1 MSETTLQVD
10 IVSAE
15 GAIYSGSV
23 NMVFTMGISGELG
36 IAPGHAQLLTML
48 KPGPVRLLTQ
58 GGQLEEVLYVSGGIL
73 EVQPFGVT
81 ILADTAVRAA
91 DLDEAIA
98 LEAKQKAENMLKKL
112 LIASHDT
119 GVPKNSYNI
128 DNIAHINTGDIS
140 FLDFD
145 INNDQ
150 MQFLYNQGRISVQKL
165 LQIMQK
171 RNRGWR
177 E

>member
-98 LEAKQKAENMLKKL
+98 LEAKQKAENMLKKKQDWMTYSTA
-112 LIASHDT
+112 ASEL
-119 GVPKNSYNI
+119 
-128 DNIAHINTGDIS
+128 ARAAAQIS
-140 FLDFD
+140 AIHYLKKRD
-145 INNDQ
+145 
-150 MQFLYNQGRISVQKL
+150 KL
-165 LQIMQK
+165 
-171 RNRGWR
+171 
-177 E
+177 